1 MPGGQFRLA
10 SVPPMKSGLSKTIA
24 TYIFLGEKY
33 GAVYHYGVKADKET
47 LKESFDVVVDATG
60 SVPIVPR
67 IEGIQNEN
75 VCTAQEVLRFEKQF
89 MNKKLLVLGAGL
101 VGAETAEVLSL
112 SGNKVSLVDM
122 LDSVAPL
129 APGAVRRTL
138 ISHLQENGVD
148 FILNSKVLKIN
159 EDGIDCLMN
168 EQEKHLAGYD
178 AIILAFG
185 SRSDDT
191 LKQDLEGSGIEYC
204 SIGDSLKAGDAKKAI
219 FEATKLAL
227 KL

>member
-101 VGAETAEVLSL
+101 VGAETAESCLYPETKSFWSICSTALRHWRRVL
-112 SGNKVSLVDM
+112 
-122 LDSVAPL
+122 
-129 APGAVRRTL
+129 
-138 ISHLQENGVD
+138 
-148 FILNSKVLKIN
+148 
-159 EDGIDCLMN
+159 
-168 EQEKHLAGYD
+168 
-178 AIILAFG
+178 
-185 SRSDDT
+185 
-191 LKQDLEGSGIEYC
+191 
-204 SIGDSLKAGDAKKAI
+204 
-219 FEATKLAL
+219 
-227 KL
+227 

>member
-112 SGNKVSLVDM
+112 SGNKVIWSICPTALRHW
-122 LDSVAPL
+122 
-129 APGAVRRTL
+129 RR
-138 ISHLQENGVD
+138 
-148 FILNSKVLKIN
+148 VL
-159 EDGIDCLMN
+159 
-168 EQEKHLAGYD
+168 
-178 AIILAFG
+178 
-185 SRSDDT
+185 
-191 LKQDLEGSGIEYC
+191 
-204 SIGDSLKAGDAKKAI
+204 
-219 FEATKLAL
+219 
-227 KL
+227 

>member
-1 MPGGQFRLA
+1 M
-10 SVPPMKSGLSKTIA
+10 
-24 TYIFLGEKY
+24 
-33 GAVYHYGVKADKET
+33 
-47 LKESFDVVVDATG
+47 
-60 SVPIVPR
+60 
-67 IEGIQNEN
+67 
-75 VCTAQEVLRFEKQF
+75 
-89 MNKKLLVLGAGL
+89 
-101 VGAETAEVLSL
+101 
-112 SGNKVSLVDM
+112 
-122 LDSVAPL
+122 
-129 APGAVRRTL
+129 
-138 ISHLQENGVD
+138 
-148 FILNSKVLKIN
+148 KIN

-168 EQEKHLAGYD
+168 EKEKHLKGYD